1 MENEHSDLIIGYLQ
15 GRLQGRSLDDFYVWV
30 NENAEN
36 KRLFFETKA
45 LYEASLPFHKA
56 SEIHDSWLR
65 LLDKR
70 KSRQRK
76 RFSLLIRIS
85 TYAAVAMFATAITSI
100 AFVFSSR
107 EYGTQITSYVGGN
120 GIEADVIVLPD
131 GTRVSLGTQTSF
143 SYDSR
148 YGKSERVV
156 QLEGEAYFEVT
167 KEKNKPFIV
176 KTKEQSI
183 EALGTKFNV
192 SAYPTDSLLTT
203 TLLEG
208 SVLLTTQNLL
218 HPTILKPN
226 EQFIYNKKTQL
237 TILQQ
242 VDANQ
247 FVSWTTGYYFFPEQS
262 LEAILYRLSHVYGVQ
277 FTIESETLSR
287 RTFTGTFYRGQSIK
301 DIMEI
306 IHLSI
311 PIRYKIDDHHVT
323 ISEI

>member
-85 TYAAVAMFATAITSI
+85 TYAAVANIATAITSI

-156 QLEGEAYFEVT
+156 QQEGEAYFEVT

>member
-156 QLEGEAYFEVT
+156 QLEGEANFEVT

>member
-1 MENEHSDLIIGYLQ
+1 MENEHSELIIGYLQ
-15 GRLQGRSLDDFYVWV
+15 GRLQGRSLDDFYAWV
-30 NENAEN
+30 NESADN
-36 KRLFFETKA
+36 KKLFFETKA
-45 LYEASLPFHKA
+45 LYEACAPSRGA

-76 RFSLLIRIS
+76 RYSLLTRIS
-85 TYAAVAMFATAITSI
+85 TYAAVAM
-100 AFVFSSR
+100 
-107 EYGTQITSYVGGN
+107 
-120 GIEADVIVLPD
+120 PD
-131 GTRVSLGTQTSF
+131 GTRVSLGTRTSF

-148 YGKSERVV
+148 YGKSERIV
-156 QLEGEAYFEVT
+156 QLEGEAYFEVA
-167 KEKNKPFIV
+167 KDKDKPFIV

-218 HPTILKPN
+218 HPTVLKPN
-226 EQFIYNKKTQL
+226 EQFVYNKRTRSAL
-237 TILQQ
+237 LQQ
-242 VDANQ
+242 VDANR
-247 FVSWTTGYYFFPEQS
+247 FVSWTTGYYYFPEQS

-277 FTIESETLSR
+277 FTVKSEALKR

-311 PIRYKIDDHHVT
+311 PVRYKIDDHHVT

>member
-192 SAYPTDSLLTT
+192 SAYPTYSLLTT

-218 HPTILKPN
+218 LPTILKPN

>member
-1 MENEHSDLIIGYLQ
+1 MENEHSELIIGYLQ
-15 GRLQGRSLDDFYVWV
+15 GRLQGRSLDDFYAWV
-30 NENAEN
+30 NESADN
-36 KRLFFETKA
+36 KKLFFETKA
-45 LYEASLPFHKA
+45 LYEACAPSRGA

-76 RFSLLIRIS
+76 RYSLLTRIS
-85 TYAAVAMFATAITSI
+85 TYAAVAMFAAAITSTVFI
-100 AFVFSSR
+100 FSSR
-107 EYGTQITSYVGGN
+107 EYDDRITSYVGGD
-120 GIEADVIVLPD
+120 GLEADVVVLPD
-131 GTRVSLGTQTSF
+131 GTRVSLGTRTSF

-148 YGKSERVV
+148 YGKSERIV
-156 QLEGEAYFEVT
+156 QLEGEAYFEVA
-167 KEKNKPFIV
+167 KDKDKPFIV

-218 HPTILKPN
+218 HPTVLKPN
-226 EQFIYNKKTQL
+226 EQFVY
-237 TILQQ
+237 
-242 VDANQ
+242 
-247 FVSWTTGYYFFPEQS
+247 FPEQS

-277 FTIESETLSR
+277 FTVKSEALNR